1 MSQHRPTM
9 VSGSC
14 KRDAV
19 WNSSA
24 VLARKDEVGIFGAGQ
39 AITKVIGSSEEGN
52 VDSVLTSLRLDIVFS
67 FQREV
72 AWLHSL
78 STMEIEGFASRDG
91 VHKEDVEVF
100 LDTVG
105 EAGNEGGAL
114 LNLYYDARLYN
125 WNIST
130 VQAIEAGIQSAYA
143 NEAVNAGAIFNG
155 VNTPLLGAPY
165 SLWPRR
171 F

>member
-1 MSQHRPTM
+1 M
-9 VSGSC
+9 
-14 KRDAV
+14 
-19 WNSSA
+19 
-24 VLARKDEVGIFGAGQ
+24 
-39 AITKVIGSSEEGN
+39 
-52 VDSVLTSLRLDIVFS
+52 
-67 FQREV
+67 
-72 AWLHSL
+72 HSL
-78 STMEIEGFASRDG
+78 SVMEIEGFASRHG

-105 EAGNEGGAL
+105 EAGTKDGAL

-130 VQAIEAGIQSAYA
+130 VRAIEAGIQSAYA
-143 NEAVNAGAIFNG
+143 EDATDAKEIYNNG
-155 VNTPLLGAPY
+155 IVTPLPGAPY

>member
-1 MSQHRPTM
+1 
-9 VSGSC
+9 
-14 KRDAV
+14 
-19 WNSSA
+19 
-24 VLARKDEVGIFGAGQ
+24 
-39 AITKVIGSSEEGN
+39 
-52 VDSVLTSLRLDIVFS
+52 
-67 FQREV
+67 
-72 AWLHSL
+72 LHSL
-78 STMEIEGFASRDG
+78 SVTEIEEFASRHG

-105 EAGNEGGAL
+105 EAGTKDGAL

-143 NEAVNAGAIFNG
+143 EGTTNAKEIYDGI
-155 VNTPLLGAPY
+155 VTPLPGAPY

>member
-1 MSQHRPTM
+1 
-9 VSGSC
+9 
-14 KRDAV
+14 
-19 WNSSA
+19 
-24 VLARKDEVGIFGAGQ
+24 
-39 AITKVIGSSEEGN
+39 
-52 VDSVLTSLRLDIVFS
+52 
-67 FQREV
+67 
-72 AWLHSL
+72 
-78 STMEIEGFASRDG
+78 MEIEGFASRHG

-105 EAGNEGGAL
+105 EAGTKDGAL

-130 VQAIEAGIQSAYA
+130 VRAIEAGIQSAYEEDA
-143 NEAVNAGAIFNG
+143 TDAKEIHNNG
-155 VNTPLLGAPY
+155 IVTPLPGAPY

>member
-1 MSQHRPTM
+1 LLYH
-9 VSGSC
+9 
-14 KRDAV
+14 
-19 WNSSA
+19 
-24 VLARKDEVGIFGAGQ
+24 
-39 AITKVIGSSEEGN
+39 
-52 VDSVLTSLRLDIVFS
+52 

-78 STMEIEGFASRDG
+78 SAIEIEGFASRDG
-91 VHKEDVEVF
+91 VHKEDVEEF

-105 EAGNEGGAL
+105 EAGTEGGAL

-125 WNIST
+125 WEIST

-143 NEAVNAGAIFNG
+143 EDATNAGTIYDGIA
-155 VNTPLLGAPY
+155 TPLPGAPY

>member
-1 MSQHRPTM
+1 
-9 VSGSC
+9 
-14 KRDAV
+14 
-19 WNSSA
+19 
-24 VLARKDEVGIFGAGQ
+24 VLARQDEVEIFGAGQ
-39 AITKVIGSSEEGN
+39 AITKVIGSSEEGT
-52 VDSVLTSLRLDIVFS
+52 VDSVLTRLRLDIVFS

-100 LDTVG
+100 LNTVG

>member
-1 MSQHRPTM
+1 
-9 VSGSC
+9 
-14 KRDAV
+14 
-19 WNSSA
+19 
-24 VLARKDEVGIFGAGQ
+24 
-39 AITKVIGSSEEGN
+39 
-52 VDSVLTSLRLDIVFS
+52 
-67 FQREV
+67 
-72 AWLHSL
+72 LHSL
-78 STMEIEGFASRDG
+78 STMEIEEFASRHG

-105 EAGNEGGAL
+105 EAGTKDGAL

-130 VQAIEAGIQSAYA
+130 VRAIEAGIQSAYSEDA
-143 NEAVNAGAIFNG
+143 NGGTIYNG
-155 VNTPLLGAPY
+155 IVTPLPGAPY

>member
-1 MSQHRPTM
+1 M
-9 VSGSC
+9 
-14 KRDAV
+14 
-19 WNSSA
+19 
-24 VLARKDEVGIFGAGQ
+24 
-39 AITKVIGSSEEGN
+39 
-52 VDSVLTSLRLDIVFS
+52 DSVLTRLRLDIVFS

-105 EAGNEGGAL
+105 EAGTEGGAL

-130 VQAIEAGIQSAYA
+130 IQAIEAGIQSAYA
-143 NEAVNAGAIFNG
+143 NEAVVNAGAIYNG
-155 VNTPLLGAPY
+155 VITPLPGAPY